1 MPKRKNDQI
10 VFLVREN
17 ARGKRNAQALM
28 MVTDDLG
35 SDFAMKLRDSRRK
48 VRTWKEDRDYYISY
62 EVCRTEMTE
71 ALKLMK
77 AHVKKTGREVTAC
90 VPVVREDAPAFQW
103 TYGTDETFPVPE
115 NQK

>member
-10 VFLVREN
+10 VFQVFEN
-17 ARGKRNAQALM
+17 ARGERNAQAMM

-35 SDFAMKLRDSRRK
+35 SDFAMKLRDSGRK
-48 VRTWKEDRDYYISY
+48 VRTWKEDRDYFISY
-62 EVCRTEMTE
+62 EVCRTEMME
-71 ALKLMK
+71 ALTKMI
-77 AHVKKTGREVTAC
+77 AHAHKTGREVTAC
-90 VPVVREDAPAFQW
+90 VPAIREDAPAFQW